1 MGRSAGWCGRPQ
13 AVEEADFVDAPA
25 EEVLDDAAAAGF
37 ESEDDEADELE
48 SDDDFDS
55 EDDEDD
61 VDEELLDFVE
71 ERESVR

>member
-25 EEVLDDAAAAGF
+25 EEVPDDAAAAGF
-37 ESEDDEADELE
+37 ESEDDDEADELE

-55 EDDEDD
+55 EDDD